1 MTKPNISK
9 MFKNAQ
15 KFVARR
21 SPEIL
26 TGVGIAGMLTTTVL
40 AVKATP
46 KAIDACESLRNE
58 QGGELTKLDCVKAA
72 WKYYIPAAVTGATS
86 IACLIGANSVNA
98 KRNAALATAYKLS
111 ETAFIEYKDKVV
123 ETIGEK
129 KEQTVRDEVVKDR
142 IKRNP
147 VSSNEVYIT
156 SKGNTL
162 FYDSLSGRYFET
174 DIEYVK
180 KVVNEINRRILNEMY
195 ISLNEFYTE
204 LGLHETK
211 MGDELGWNIDDGMLD
226 IHFSPQMSDD
236 DRPCLAIDYSVAPKY
251 DYSKM
256 C

>member
-1 MTKPNISK
+1 MTKSQVSTFLRGLRSSVSK
-9 MFKNAQ
+9 H
-15 KFVARR
+15 

-26 TGVGIAGMLTTTVL
+26 TGLGIAGMITTTVL

-46 KAIDACESLRNE
+46 KAMKACEERKVE
-58 QGGELTKLDCVKAA
+58 QGGELSKLDCVKAA
-72 WKYYIPAAVTGATS
+72 WKYYIPAAVTGVTS
-86 IACLIGANSVNA
+86 AACLIGANSVNA
-98 KRNAALATAYKLS
+98 KRNAALATAYKIS

-123 ETIGEK
+123 ETIGDK
-129 KEQTVRDEVVKDR
+129 KEQTIRDKVAEDR
-142 IKRNP
+142 VKRNP
-147 VSSNEVYIT
+147 VSSNEVFIT

-180 KVVNEINRRILNEMY
+180 KVVNEINRRLLNEMY

-204 LGLHETK
+204 LGLHETR

-236 DRPCLAIDYSVAPKY
+236 GRPCLAIDYSIAPKY